1 MDAFAPSS
9 GSGTPLDD
17 SPIIETTESLVAYL
31 EALPA
36 SPGGRHRC
44 AVDTEADSLHSY
56 KEKLCLIQ
64 FTCAERHVIIDP
76 LRVGDLTPLLHFLRD
91 AEVWMHG
98 ADFDMSLFRRTFD
111 FVPPTVLDTQTAA
124 RLVGFRQFG
133 LAHLLQEVFSV
144 TLSKQS
150 QRADWGRRPL
160 PPVMVEYA
168 LNDVRYILPLAD
180 RLLGQ
185 LAEARRVDWF
195 HQSCAAAREHVLNRV
210 PPDGEEAWRV
220 TGWGNLQPRGLA
232 ALRALWHWRNG
243 EAERLDRPAFKVI
256 NNEPLLEM
264 AQAFQNGQMPQ
275 LPPRFPPPARR
286 RFQQAL
292 EAVDTLPPDQWPKRL
307 LRKRTSRHPEAE
319 RRFDHLKGH
328 RDRLASDMNLD
339 GSLIAS
345 RATLE
350 EIAQNIEAQPQLLPW
365 QQHLLLPAV
374 EALRAAGAGGPRLA
388 VAAKDPA
395 PGAGADGQA
404 AESNPASSSGTE

>member
-1 MDAFAPSS
+1 MEAPAPSS
-9 GSGTPLDD
+9 ASAPRTHGSA
-17 SPIIETTESLVAYL
+17 IIETTEALVSYL
-31 EALPA
+31 GTLPP

-76 LRVGDLTPLLHFLRD
+76 LRVQNLSPLLDFLRE

-98 ADFDMSLFRRTFD
+98 ADFDMSLFKRTFD

-160 PPVMVEYA
+160 PPAMIEYA
-168 LNDVRYILPLAD
+168 INDVRYILPLAD
-180 RLLGQ
+180 RLLDQ
-185 LAEARRVDWF
+185 LEEARRLDWF
-195 HQSCAAAREHVLNRV
+195 HQSCAAARAHVLNRT
-210 PPDGEEAWRV
+210 PPDGEEAWRIN
-220 TGWGNLQPRGLA
+220 GWGNLQPRGLA

-243 EAERLDRPAFKVI
+243 EAERLDRPAFKVL

-264 AQAFQNGQMPQ
+264 AMDFQNGVEPH
-275 LPPRFPPPARR
+275 LPPRFPPPVRR
-286 RFQQAL
+286 RFHQAL
-292 EAVDTLPPDQWPKRL
+292 GAAAKLPPDQWPKRL

-319 RRFDHLKGH
+319 KRFDHLKGH
-328 RDRLASDMNLD
+328 RDRLADAMNLD
-339 GSLIAS
+339 GSLIAP
-345 RATLE
+345 RAVLE
-350 EIAQNIEAQPQLLPW
+350 EIAQNIETHQQLLPW
-365 QQHLLLPAV
+365 QQELLLPAV
-374 EALRAAGAGGPRLA
+374 ESLRTGAGPS
-388 VAAKDPA
+388 P
-395 PGAGADGQA
+395 
-404 AESNPASSSGTE
+404 E

>member
-1 MDAFAPSS
+1 MEAPAPSS
-9 GSGTPLDD
+9 GSAQPD
-17 SPIIETTESLVAYL
+17 PANAIIETTEALVAYL
-31 EALPA
+31 EALPP
-36 SPGGRHRC
+36 SPQGRHRC

-76 LRVGDLTPLLHFLRD
+76 LRVRNLAPLLDFLRD

-98 ADFDMSLFRRTFD
+98 ADFDMSLFKRTFD

-124 RLVGFRQFG
+124 RLIGCRQFG
-133 LAHLLQEVFSV
+133 LAHLLQDVFNV

-185 LAEARRVDWF
+185 LDEAKRLDWF
-195 HQSCAAAREHVLNRV
+195 HQSCAAARDHVLNR
-210 PPDGEEAWRV
+210 PLPDGEEAWRV

-232 ALRALWHWRNG
+232 ALRALWQWRNG
-243 EAERLDRPAFKVI
+243 EAERLDRPAFKVL
-256 NNEPLLEM
+256 NNEPLLQL
-264 AQAFQNGQMPQ
+264 ALAFQNGTEPPLPQ
-275 LPPRFPPPARR
+275 RFPPPARR
-286 RFQQAL
+286 RFFQAL
-292 EAVDTLPPDQWPKRL
+292 DAAAKLPPEEWPKRV

-319 RRFDHLKGH
+319 KRFDHLKEH
-328 RDRLASDMNLD
+328 RDRLAIDMNLD

-345 RATLE
+345 RAVLE
-350 EIAQNIEAQPQLLPW
+350 EIAQNIDSHVQLLPW
-365 QQHLLLPAV
+365 QKALLLPAV
-374 EALRAAGAGGPRLA
+374 EALR
-388 VAAKDPA
+388 
-395 PGAGADGQA
+395 
-404 AESNPASSSGTE
+404 SNPGPPAGNP

>member
-1 MDAFAPSS
+1 MDASDRGSAPAM
-9 GSGTPLDD
+9 TPWEGA
-17 SPIIETTESLVAYL
+17 IIETTGSLVAYL
-31 EALPA
+31 NELPA
-36 SPGGRHRC
+36 SLSGRQRC

-64 FTCAERHVIIDP
+64 FTCAGRHVIIDP
-76 LRVGDLTPLLHFLRD
+76 LRVGDLTPLLDFLRD

-98 ADFDMSLFRRTFD
+98 ADFDMSLFKRTFD

-133 LAHLLQEVFSV
+133 LAHLLQDVFQV

-185 LAEARRVDWF
+185 LADVSRLEWF
-195 HQSCAAAREHVLNRV
+195 HQSCAAAREQVLNR
-210 PPDGEEAWRV
+210 PAPDGEDAWRI

-243 EAERLDRPAFKVI
+243 EAERLDRPPFKVL

-264 AQAFQNGQMPQ
+264 AMAFQSGHEPF
-275 LPPRFPPPARR
+275 LPPRFPHPPRR
-286 RFQQAL
+286 RFFQAL
-292 EAVDTLPPDQWPKRL
+292 EAVDALPPEEWPKRL
-307 LRKRTSRHPEAE
+307 LKKRTSRHPEAE
-319 RRFDHLKGH
+319 RRFDQLKAH
-328 RDRLASDMNLD
+328 RDRLALEMNLD

-350 EIAQNIEAQPQLLPW
+350 EIAQNIEALPPLLPW
-365 QQHLLLPAV
+365 QQGLLLPAV
-374 EALRAAGAGGPRLA
+374 ESLRGGDQSLRIPAGP
-388 VAAKDPA
+388 VA
-395 PGAGADGQA
+395 
-404 AESNPASSSGTE
+404 SASVLEGNGDVPSPVL

>member
-1 MDAFAPSS
+1 MEAPAHSPAAAPE
-9 GSGTPLDD
+9 TPA
-17 SPIIETTESLVAYL
+17 SAIIETTEALVTYL
-31 EALPA
+31 DTLPP

-76 LRVGDLTPLLHFLRD
+76 LRVENLSPLLDFLRE

-98 ADFDMSLFRRTFD
+98 ADFDMSLFKRTFD

-168 LNDVRYILPLAD
+168 INDVRYILPLAD
-180 RLLGQ
+180 RLIGQ
-185 LAEARRVDWF
+185 LEEARRLDWF
-195 HQSCAAAREHVLNRV
+195 HQSCAAARAHVLNRT
-210 PPDGEEAWRV
+210 PPDGEEAWRIN
-220 TGWGNLQPRGLA
+220 GWGNLQPRGLA

-243 EAERLDRPAFKVI
+243 EAERLDRPAFKVL
-256 NNEPLLEM
+256 NNEPLLQM
-264 AQAFQNGQMPQ
+264 AMDFQNGAEPQ

-286 RFQQAL
+286 RFHQAL
-292 EAVDTLPPDQWPKRL
+292 EAAAKLPPDQWPKRL

-319 RRFDHLKGH
+319 KRFDHLKGH
-328 RDRLASDMNLD
+328 RDRLADAMNLD

-345 RATLE
+345 RAVLE
-350 EIAQNIEAQPQLLPW
+350 EIAQNIETHQQLLPW
-365 QQHLLLPAV
+365 QQELLLPAV
-374 EALRAAGAGGPRLA
+374 ESLRTDGGP
-388 VAAKDPA
+388 VTVGPA
-395 PGAGADGQA
+395 P
-404 AESNPASSSGTE
+404 E

>member
-1 MDAFAPSS
+1 MEAPAPSS
-9 GSGTPLDD
+9 A
-17 SPIIETTESLVAYL
+17 SPPPAPPSAIIETTEALVAYL
-31 EALPA
+31 DALPPIP
-36 SPGGRHRC
+36 SGRHRC

-76 LRVGDLTPLLHFLRD
+76 LRVRDLSPLLGFLRE

-98 ADFDMSLFRRTFD
+98 ADFDMSLFKRTFD

-133 LAHLLQEVFSV
+133 LAHLLQDVFNV

-185 LAEARRVDWF
+185 LGEARRLDWF
-195 HQSCAAAREHVLNRV
+195 QQSCAAAREQVLKRT
-210 PPDGEEAWRV
+210 PPDGDEAWRI

-243 EAERLDRPAFKVI
+243 EAERLDRPAFKVL
-256 NNEPLLEM
+256 NNEPLLQM
-264 AQAFQNGQMPQ
+264 ALAFQNGQEPQ

-286 RFQQAL
+286 RFHQAL
-292 EAVDTLPPDQWPKRL
+292 AAAGKLPPDQWPKRL
-307 LRKRTSRHPEAE
+307 NRKRTTRHPEAE
-319 RRFDHLKGH
+319 KRFDQLKAH
-328 RDRLASDMNLD
+328 RDRVASSMNLD

-345 RATLE
+345 RSILE
-350 EIAQNIEAQPQLLPW
+350 ELAQDIDLHAQLLPW
-365 QQHLLLPAV
+365 QRDLLMPAV
-374 EALRAAGAGGPRLA
+374 ESLRG
-388 VAAKDPA
+388 
-395 PGAGADGQA
+395 GADGG
-404 AESNPASSSGTE
+404 ESVRSP

>member
-1 MDAFAPSS
+1 MESPAPSS
-9 GSGTPLDD
+9 AASSTPPSGA
-17 SPIIETTESLVAYL
+17 IIETTEALVAYL
-31 EALPA
+31 NALPT
-36 SPGGRHRC
+36 SPNGRPRC

-76 LRVGDLTPLLHFLRD
+76 LRVENLSPLLDFLRD

-98 ADFDMSLFRRTFD
+98 ADFDMSLFKRTFD

-133 LAHLLQEVFSV
+133 LAHLIQDVFSV

-168 LNDVRYILPLAD
+168 INDVRYILPLAD
-180 RLLGQ
+180 RLMSQ
-185 LAEARRVDWF
+185 LESARRTDWF
-195 HQSCAAAREHVLNRV
+195 QQTCAAAREHVINRP
-210 PPDGEEAWRV
+210 PPDGEEAWRI

-243 EAERLDRPAFKVI
+243 EAERLDRPAFKVL
-256 NNEPLLEM
+256 NNEPLLQL
-264 AQAFQNGQMPQ
+264 ALAFQNGTEPQ

-286 RFQQAL
+286 RFHQAL
-292 EAVDTLPPDQWPKRL
+292 ASAGKLPPDQWPKRL

-319 RRFDHLKGH
+319 KRFDHLKGH
-328 RDRLASDMNLD
+328 RDQLAHDMGLD

-345 RATLE
+345 RAVLE
-350 EIAQNIEAQPQLLPW
+350 EIAQDISRHEELLPW
-365 QQHLLLPAV
+365 QRNLLEPAID
-374 EALRAAGAGGPRLA
+374 ALRAAFPEPR
-388 VAAKDPA
+388 
-395 PGAGADGQA
+395 
-404 AESNPASSSGTE
+404 SGT

>member
-1 MDAFAPSS
+1 MEAPAPSS
-9 GSGTPLDD
+9 A
-17 SPIIETTESLVAYL
+17 SPPPVPPSAIIETTEALVAYL
-31 EALPA
+31 DALPPAA
-36 SPGGRHRC
+36 SGRHRC

-56 KEKLCLIQ
+56 REKLCLIQ
-64 FTCAERHVIIDP
+64 FTCAERHIIIDP
-76 LRVGDLTPLLHFLRD
+76 LRVGDLSPLLGFLRD

-98 ADFDMSLFRRTFD
+98 ADFDMSLFKRTFD

-133 LAHLLQEVFSV
+133 LAHLLQDVFNV

-185 LAEARRVDWF
+185 LEEVSRLDWF
-195 HQSCAAAREHVLNRV
+195 HQSCAAAREQVLKRT
-210 PPDGEEAWRV
+210 PPDGEEAWRI

-243 EAERLDRPAFKVI
+243 EAERLDRPAFKVL
-256 NNEPLLEM
+256 NNEPLLQM
-264 AQAFQNGQMPQ
+264 AMAFQNGQEPQ

-286 RFQQAL
+286 RFHQAL
-292 EAVDTLPPDQWPKRL
+292 AAAGKLPPDQWPKRL
-307 LRKRTSRHPEAE
+307 SRKRTTRHPEAE
-319 RRFDHLKGH
+319 KRFDQLKGH
-328 RDRLASDMNLD
+328 RDRVASTMNLD

-345 RATLE
+345 RSILE
-350 EIAQNIEAQPQLLPW
+350 ELAQDIEAHAQLLPW
-365 QQHLLLPAV
+365 QRDLLMPAV
-374 EALRAAGAGGPRLA
+374 ESLRGREP
-388 VAAKDPA
+388 
-395 PGAGADGQA
+395 
-404 AESNPASSSGTE
+404 SS

>member
-1 MDAFAPSS
+1 MEASAPKSA
-9 GSGTPLDD
+9 T
-17 SPIIETTESLVAYL
+17 SPSAAHSAIIESTESLVAFL
-31 EALPA
+31 QALPP
-36 SPGGRHRC
+36 STTGRRRC

-76 LRVGDLTPLLHFLRD
+76 LRVRDLYPLLEFLRD

-98 ADFDMSLFRRTFD
+98 ADFDMSLFKRTFD

-133 LAHLLQEVFSV
+133 LAHLLNEVFSV

-185 LAEARRVDWF
+185 LEGAQRLDWF
-195 HQSCAAAREHVLNRV
+195 HQTCAAAREHVLNRT
-210 PPDGEEAWRV
+210 PPDGEEAWRI

-243 EAERLDRPAFKVI
+243 EAERLDRPAFKI
-256 NNEPLLEM
+256 LNNEPLLEM
-264 AQAFQNGQMPQ
+264 ALAIQNGQEPK

-286 RFQQAL
+286 RFQQAID
-292 EAVDTLPPDQWPKRL
+292 AAARLPPDQWPKRL
-307 LRKRTSRHPEAE
+307 LRKRTTRHPDTEK
-319 RRFDHLKGH
+319 RFDQLKVH
-328 RDRLASDMNLD
+328 RDRVATSMNLD

-350 EIAQNIEAQPQLLPW
+350 EIAQNIDAHAQLLPW
-365 QQHLLLPAV
+365 QRDLLMPAV
-374 EALRAAGAGGPRLA
+374 EALKDARTGG
-388 VAAKDPA
+388 
-395 PGAGADGQA
+395 
-404 AESNPASSSGTE
+404 

>member
-1 MDAFAPSS
+1 MEAPAPSS
-9 GSGTPLDD
+9 GSA
-17 SPIIETTESLVAYL
+17 SPPAASAIIEST
-31 EALPA
+31 EALVGYLNALP
-36 SPGGRHRC
+36 PPDGRRHRC

-76 LRVGDLTPLLHFLRD
+76 LRVDNLSPLLDFLRD
-91 AEVWMHG
+91 ADVWMHG
-98 ADFDMSLFRRTFD
+98 ADFDMSLFKRTFD

-133 LAHLLQEVFSV
+133 LAHLLQDVFSV
-144 TLSKQS
+144 TVSKQS

-185 LAEARRVDWF
+185 LEEVQRLDWF
-195 HQSCAAAREHVLNRV
+195 HQSCAAAREHVLNRT
-210 PPDGEEAWRV
+210 PPDSDEAWRI

-232 ALRALWHWRNG
+232 ILRALWHWRNG
-243 EAERLDRPAFKVI
+243 EAERLDRPAFKVL
-256 NNEPLLEM
+256 NNEPLLQL
-264 AQAFQNGQMPQ
+264 ALAFQNGSRPD

-286 RFQQAL
+286 RFHQAL
-292 EAVDTLPPDQWPKRL
+292 AAADKLPPDQWPKRL
-307 LRKRTSRHPEAE
+307 VRKRTSRHPEAE
-319 RRFDHLKGH
+319 KRFDHLKGY
-328 RDRLASDMNLD
+328 RDRLADTMNLD

-350 EIAQNIEAQPQLLPW
+350 EIAQNTDACGQLLPW
-365 QQHLLLPAV
+365 QSALLLPAV
-374 EALRAAGAGGPRLA
+374 EELRSGPAAGGTTSP
-388 VAAKDPA
+388 PA
-395 PGAGADGQA
+395 P
-404 AESNPASSSGTE
+404 